1 MAGPNVRE
9 RKRNRNDQL
18 SQPPVVSCKYA
29 TLDTTP
35 DFSLTYHSDSA
46 ERRGSYNEQEN
57 RATEGRVSC
66 FVCFRVPGYLQGTAF
81 GVVHVRPTNIL
92 FHVQFTGAVQ
102 LILDPWL
109 QIQEPTLHGV
119 DRNVV
124 ANFVVDV
131 EKRDAI
137 VKAFKVCL
145 YFCTTYTNTQTIFPS

>member
-1 MAGPNVRE
+1 MLFR
-9 RKRNRNDQL
+9 
-18 SQPPVVSCKYA
+18 S
-29 TLDTTP
+29 
-35 DFSLTYHSDSA
+35 
-46 ERRGSYNEQEN
+46 GSYNEQEN

-81 GVVHVRPTNIL
+81 GVVYVRPTNIL
-92 FHVQFTGAVQ
+92 LHVQFTGVVQ